1 MKKANADVENLFMSN
16 EFNYFELLSLKEEFN
31 IDKDILY
38 KNFLELQKLYHPDKL
53 LNKSHIER
61 LAALELASKIN
72 HAYETLNDD
81 KKRAEYLL
89 FLKDIVINQE
99 TGNNIIPESGMLAEI
114 LELSEDAN
122 QGIIETLK
130 QEAWNMF
137 KLNYEQKNFEQAA
150 QAIIKIQYLNKLML
164 SKLVH

>member
-31 IDKDILY
+31 IDKDI
-38 KNFLELQKLYHPDKL
+38 LYHPDKL